1 MNPYDMNPYNLN
13 PYGINKEILEE
24 YQKQYLQ
31 INSDLIKA
39 SQEEQAKILA
49 LAQAEYDTIMT
60 HKAQKEIQKRVNKE
74 KLKNSNPFIDIY
86 ELISPITKDTKEV
99 PLESPPISFINTNRQ
114 ISQPNSVPSSPKNN
128 AEETPGKQL
137 TGLGLGKNSE
147 TQTSLVF
154 GRNRKRNSKKKFKKS
169 TKKNRKSIKR
179 KYL

>member
-13 PYGINKEILEE
+13 PYLINKEILEE

-31 INSDLIKA
+31 MNSDLIKA

-60 HKAQKEIQKRVNKE
+60 HKAQKEIQKRINKE

-86 ELISPITKDTKEV
+86 RLISPITKDTKEV
-99 PLESPPISFINTNRQ
+99 PLESPPISIGDN
-114 ISQPNSVPSSPKNN
+114 IPNSVPSSPRNN
-128 AEETPGKQL
+128 AEETLRKQISAVL
-137 TGLGLGKNSE
+137 SGKNSSE
-147 TQTSLVF
+147 F